1 MTPKE
6 IFETKISNH
15 LKENPSIAA
24 GVNATYLFDVSGDQG
39 GQWHITLNG
48 SGGHVQAGPFENPQC
63 IIIIKDQDLVNL
75 VEGTLNPQMAFMTGK
90 LRVKGDIALALKLG
104 SILKT

>member
-1 MTPKE
+1 MTPKD
-6 IFETKISNH
+6 IFEIKISNH
-15 LKENPSIAA
+15 LRENPEISA
-24 GVNATYLFDVSGDQG
+24 GVNATYLFEVSGDQG

-48 SGGHVQAGPFENPQC
+48 SGGKVQAGSFENPNF
-63 IIIIKDQDLVNL
+63 IMIKDQDLVNL
-75 VEGTLNPQMAFMTGK
+75 VEGKLNPQMAFMTGK